1 MPSTVAWQLNTTNS
15 TVDFKTKNLLLICR
29 PDAHTDT
36 LLEELWGGGI
46 VQWAGL
52 LHWAGVLQGPRRRG
66 QQTGTAEE
74 RTKPKAENKPWSA
87 QSHSHPQGSGQV
99 VTNCYLL
106 LSSVMSLIA
115 AHTLWAATYTFNRL
129 RTPIPQSKPRS
140 AHLLI
145 TAGVDTLL
153 TGLSYFLLFIPSV
166 GMCCTSSS
174 CSAPNATLPNPHRSC
189 RQWQTGLAGGG
200 LSPTTVE
207 EKRDQVFSTCNFKQ
221 LRPSLRTGVLFLLRC
236 KERPLR
242 QLLWQKRKT
251 CPDIFTHEQSCKA
264 LTFGERPDHL
274 CIIRKSA
281 LRPVTVAPE
290 TWVVRKSPQDRL
302 LI

>member
-99 VTNCYLL
+99 VMNCYLL

-115 AHTLWAATYTFNRL
+115 AHTLWAATCTFNRL

-145 TAGVDTLL
+145 TAGVYTLL

-200 LSPTTVE
+200 LSPTTVD

-221 LRPSLRTGVLFLLRC
+221 LSGHLSGRGSYFFSDVKRDPWDNFCGRN
-236 KERPLR
+236 ERPVQTFSHMSR
-242 QLLWQKRKT
+242 VAKLWHLAK
-251 CPDIFTHEQSCKA
+251 DLIIYA
-264 LTFGERPDHL
+264 LYVNLPWGPWRFHL
-274 CIIRKSA
+274 KHG
-281 LRPVTVAPE
+281 
-290 TWVVRKSPQDRL
+290 
-302 LI
+302 